1 MLNDSMNTND
11 NSRMIQNRHPEIE
24 PDEQNPFGNNDLG
37 RKQHAENFER
47 IVSLYARTGCVMALN
62 GAWGTGKTT
71 FVKMLKTDMAN
82 KGFRPLYFN
91 AWTNDF
97 VSDPLVALLAELK
110 ELHQDD
116 EKYKNLVKLGG
127 KIVIDVLAAIFKSIL
142 KNKAGIDYESL
153 TDGLAEMFKGEIDQ
167 YAEQQKSLEDFKKAL
182 TEYVADNTEE
192 GKPVVF
198 FIDELDRC
206 NPRFAVQVLE
216 RVKHLFDIPNM
227 VFVLVINKDQLRH
240 AIRGYYG
247 SDNIDADNYLRRFID
262 IEYQLPEVDK
272 EKFFELLYEEYG
284 FDDVLASAN
293 RESDYE
299 LTRESEYLQTLMR
312 TLVKYSDFDL
322 RTTDKYMAHT
332 RLALQSYSNFEH
344 FYPGV
349 LAIMSYLRF
358 ANNTL
363 YEQIKEHQWDASD
376 LLLKL
381 DEVFGPMLQKV
392 ESSDS
397 ARNNLL
403 SALARTLF
411 TYNPKQLDGTFY
423 QLTNQYPTKYI
434 KIEEFKPII
443 MSIEKL
449 SPRGAAEMTMAIEHL
464 ELLRNINMK

>member
-1 MLNDSMNTND
+1 MNKKD
-11 NSRMIQNRHPEIE
+11 NSPMLQNRHPEIE

-37 RKQHAENFER
+37 RKQHAENFEC
-47 IVSLYARTGCVMALN
+47 IVSLYAKTGCVMALN

-153 TDGLAEMFKGEIDQ
+153 TDGLAETFKGEIDQ

-182 TEYVADNTEE
+182 TEYVADNS
-192 GKPVVF
+192 GNGPVVF

-272 EKFFELLYEEYG
+272 EKFFEMLYEEYG
-284 FDDVLASAN
+284 FDDILASAN
-293 RESDYE
+293 RDGDYDLKRESD
-299 LTRESEYLQTLMR
+299 YLQTLMR

-332 RLALQSYSNFEH
+332 RLALQSYSNSEH
-344 FYPGV
+344 FYSGV

-358 ANNTL
+358 ANNEI
-363 YEQIKEHQWDASD
+363 YEKIKDHQWNANE

-381 DEVFGPMLQKV
+381 DEEFGSMLQKA
-392 ESSDS
+392 ENSDS
-397 ARNNLL
+397 TKNNLL
-403 SALARTLF
+403 GALARTLY
-411 TYNPKQLDGTFY
+411 TYDPKQLDGTFY
-423 QLTNQYPTKYI
+423 QLTNQYPTRYI
-434 KIEEFKPII
+434 KVEELKPII
-443 MSIEKL
+443 MSIAKIC
-449 SPRGAAEMTMAIEHL
+449 PRGAAEMTNAIEHL
-464 ELLRNINMK
+464 ELLRNVKMD